1 MSEEKI
7 KKESVKSLDK
17 KESDKIKIPKVAKS
31 VSKEFNLDSYQVL
44 KYPLS
49 TEKSLRLMESEN
61 KLIFVVEKKS
71 TKKEIKKA
79 IEEIFKAKV
88 LKVNTMI
95 TRQGKKK
102 AYVQFSMETP
112 AIDIATNM
120 GLM

>member
-1 MSEEKI
+1 MK
-7 KKESVKSLDK
+7 KKEKNTKVKNVEK
-17 KESDKIKIPKVAKS
+17 
-31 VSKEFNLDSYQVL
+31 DSYGIV

-61 KLIFVVEKKS
+61 KLIFVVDKKA
-71 TKKEIKKA
+71 TKHDIKKA

-88 LKVNTMI
+88 VKVNTLI
-95 TRQGKKK
+95 TQNGYKR
-102 AYVQFSMETP
+102 AYVKFSNETP